1 MNIFNA
7 EQLSQVKK
15 KKKEFFFLI
24 YRSWPMMDRHLDNH
38 AWLSPSAKTGVKKI
52 N

>member
-15 KKKEFFFLI
+15 KKKNFFLNL
-24 YRSWPMMDRHLDNH
+24 PVVADDGP
-38 AWLSPSAKTGVKKI
+38 AFG
-52 N
+52 